1 MLIKAIKSN
10 SCCVSV
16 CRVDTDGDGRLCA
29 PELEAWIR
37 KKTEEHFDEGID
49 ESNHVFKH
57 LDPDGDGTVYTV
69 NKLLLGHVC
78 KICVVLIY
86 KHLTFNLIWYN
97 NSCALLYNHWRYT
110 YCSLSLFSKKWFTVL
125 NNSVCIWVCVCMTNW
140 RIDNLFVGQ
149 KAGKFVMS

>member
-1 MLIKAIKSN
+1 M
-10 SCCVSV
+10 SV

-69 NKLLLGHVC
+69 NKLFALDMFARFVWS
-78 KICVVLIY
+78 
-86 KHLTFNLIWYN
+86 WY
-97 NSCALLYNHWRYT
+97 
-110 YCSLSLFSKKWFTVL
+110 
-125 NNSVCIWVCVCMTNW
+125 TN
-140 RIDNLFVGQ
+140 I
-149 KAGKFVMS
+149 